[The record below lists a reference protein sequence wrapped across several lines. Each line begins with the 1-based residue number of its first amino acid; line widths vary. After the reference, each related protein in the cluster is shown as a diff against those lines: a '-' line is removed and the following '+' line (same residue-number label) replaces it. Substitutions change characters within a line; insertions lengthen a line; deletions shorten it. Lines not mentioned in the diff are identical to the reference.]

1 MLLSE
6 EKISHLSHLIVRG
19 IKMIQGLG
27 FLQAEEAVLR
37 EIQQVIISELRLD
50 EEIDRQVRNRLTS
63 YSRKIPEGGQEWD
76 ILYKKCFDEELKRR
90 RRL

>member
-19 IKMIQGLG
+19 IKMIQGLR